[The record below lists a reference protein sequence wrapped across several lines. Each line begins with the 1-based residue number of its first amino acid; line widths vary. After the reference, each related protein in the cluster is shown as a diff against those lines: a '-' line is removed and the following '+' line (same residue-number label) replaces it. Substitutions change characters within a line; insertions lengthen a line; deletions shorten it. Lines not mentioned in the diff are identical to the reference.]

1 MGRLDEIKSDIV
13 KIGSSLKLLE
23 SASQSEVSDLVSSF
37 SNLEGQLRE
46 YVQEITK
53 KQILAIIN
61 KLRSSESLS
70 EDELK
75 YVELWVV
82 GDAEYY
88 TKLENNFK
96 DWIDEFNRIINEVK
110 KITEKES
117 ALDLEVCNRLRALSK
132 DAVRNISDINYFIEQ
147 RERIAKFKESIAK
160 IDEEERETL
169 IEVLVSKLNSD
180 NF

>member
-1 MGRLDEIKSDIV
+1 MNRLEEIKSAIGT
-13 KIGSSLKLLE
+13 IGSNLKNLE
-23 SASQSEVSDLVSSF
+23 TASQAEISDLVSSF
-37 SNLEGQLRE
+37 SNLEGNLRE
-46 YVQEITK
+46 YIQEITK

-61 KLRSSESLS
+61 KLRRNESLS

-110 KITEKES
+110 KITGKES
-117 ALDLEVCNRLRALSK
+117 ALDLEVCSRLRALSK
-132 DAVRNISDINYFIEQ
+132 DAVRNISDIDYFIEQ
-147 RERIAKFKESIAK
+147 RERIAKFKKSITK
-160 IDEEERETL
+160 IGEEERETL
-169 IEVLVSKLNSD
+169 IEILVGKLNSD
-180 NF
+180 SF